1 MFCSN
6 QKHSSL
12 VKIVYAQVITNNRLE
27 LVPLKLYADG
37 SLERNQ

>member
-1 MFCSN
+1 MLYFT

-12 VKIVYAQVITNNRLE
+12 VKIVYAQARINNKLE